1 VIDGQANFIDIFVEF
16 FKIPDIKKYISFLK
30 KQKVLKHRR
39 IVL

>member
-1 VIDGQANFIDIFVEF
+1 VIDGQEIFIEIFVAF

-30 KQKVLKHRR
+30 KQKVLKQRR